1 MQDIFKS
8 VGINTVFCDSVHAL
22 KYANNHGLLGNAT
35 ILTVSPALIDEK
47 ENFPNFNIENI
58 SDVWS
63 RDKLFRYQRTIK
75 DFAFDIYDCCVKD
88 DILFEYALVLS
99 REAVNS
105 SRLIYKA
112 GLLKDD
118 DIMESRG
125 MISVETGADP
135 RLEKINPPYEKLLN
149 SNDSFINI
157 HVPFEPPEN
166 YGLKVPSLVKRLR
179 RAGIESI
186 VYRLGMLLLNKVS
199 FFWKKGI
206 NIYVLRENEL
216 LIETA
221 SVLIKKGYSVQNLK
235 SCSASFEVVKHIE
248 DKLKILLYPAIHSR
262 VKDWVCK
269 SVVDACVE
277 EVVNN
282 MLKSISRQVGATTY
296 WEKNSFVKSPN
307 SIVLNGY
314 SGKPEDIA
322 LYNVLNKYGNK
333 MCTFQHGVT
342 PELSYILDEEAP
354 FCETS
359 CSNIF
364 FSYNSKIKKY
374 YESLPFSV
382 GKIKPVGMPKRFYKK
397 KSSNIVKDDIL
408 FVSMN
413 LYRGNI
419 NFLTG
424 FLTDYGRFTFE
435 RDMVVRILSRIN
447 KIVVYKPYP
456 ETNIRYTEPDPVL
469 KYVNQSSNIRLE
481 SSYVDLRYI
490 VGNYKAVIVSGA
502 SSTISWIIMSDIP
515 LIFIN
520 NDDKLTLRD
529 EFKSDFIDSVIYF
542 DIAENGSYDRIHSY
556 LNQPIKNIE
565 DDWESKRVARKKL
578 ISTWFTSKNSIAGEL
593 ASNIITN

>member
-186 VYRLGMLLLNKVS
+186 VYL
-199 FFWKKGI
+199 
-206 NIYVLRENEL
+206 
-216 LIETA
+216 A
-221 SVLIKKGYSVQNLK
+221 
-235 SCSASFEVVKHIE
+235 
-248 DKLKILLYPAIHSR
+248 
-262 VKDWVCK
+262 
-269 SVVDACVE
+269 
-277 EVVNN
+277 
-282 MLKSISRQVGATTY
+282 GA
-296 WEKNSFVKSPN
+296 
-307 SIVLNGY
+307 
-314 SGKPEDIA
+314 
-322 LYNVLNKYGNK
+322 
-333 MCTFQHGVT
+333 
-342 PELSYILDEEAP
+342 
-354 FCETS
+354 
-359 CSNIF
+359 
-364 FSYNSKIKKY
+364 
-374 YESLPFSV
+374 
-382 GKIKPVGMPKRFYKK
+382 
-397 KSSNIVKDDIL
+397 
-408 FVSMN
+408 
-413 LYRGNI
+413 
-419 NFLTG
+419 
-424 FLTDYGRFTFE
+424 
-435 RDMVVRILSRIN
+435 
-447 KIVVYKPYP
+447 
-456 ETNIRYTEPDPVL
+456 
-469 KYVNQSSNIRLE
+469 
-481 SSYVDLRYI
+481 
-490 VGNYKAVIVSGA
+490 
-502 SSTISWIIMSDIP
+502 
-515 LIFIN
+515 
-520 NDDKLTLRD
+520 
-529 EFKSDFIDSVIYF
+529 
-542 DIAENGSYDRIHSY
+542 
-556 LNQPIKNIE
+556 
-565 DDWESKRVARKKL
+565 
-578 ISTWFTSKNSIAGEL
+578 
-593 ASNIITN
+593 